1 MIRELRHA
9 VRTLITNPGFTVVAV
24 LTLALGIGANTA
36 IFSVVSGVLL
46 RPLPYPEPERLVTL
60 WERNPLKGIEQENVS
75 PPDLADWRQQQSSF
89 ERLAFW
95 TGPTE
100 FNLVNTDGVEKV
112 RAAYVSSDLFPVLR
126 VEPLLGRVLQP
137 EEDQREGNRAAVI
150 CYAFWQRRFGGDP
163 DAIGRTLTMDTFGRR
178 DYTIVG
184 VLPPGFRFP
193 DQTEIWLPAG
203 WNGLGSDRRGGP
215 WLSVLARLKDGV
227 GISQARAEMD
237 AIQGLIAEQ
246 YPTVAIGT
254 HVSIVPLLDQ
264 MLGARVRPAL
274 LILWGIVACVLLIA
288 CANVANLSL
297 ARAAARSSEI
307 AIRLA
312 LGATR
317 LSIVR
322 QLLTESLVLA
332 CFGGALGA
340 LLASGLLR
348 LIVAFNSGH
357 IPRLHEARLDGGAL
371 LFTLLITVAT
381 GVIFGFAPA
390 WQFSRPDLT
399 VGLKSGGR
407 GARGGLQRSR
417 FRRTLVVAQV
427 TLTSV
432 LLVAAG
438 LMTRS
443 FVQLMGIDR
452 GFQSGHLLTANMDFS
467 VQGFTTWIR
476 PTGTRPQVT
485 LKEIMAGLEVLPG
498 VQAVGAIGGLPR
510 GTSAA
515 RGQGIFIEGRD
526 ATAPDSR
533 LYATFHGVTPDYFRA
548 MAIPL
553 VSGRSF
559 TDGDT
564 LEGQPV
570 AVINETLARRY
581 FPNED
586 PVGKR
591 FAMGGRKPG
600 ELAMNP
606 LSQSPWIEIV
616 GVVGDVKRLT
626 LEAATMP
633 DVFRPYW
640 QWPMQT
646 PTLVVRTGADTASI
660 AAAIQS
666 EARAVNKNVPPPSV
680 REMGEILADVVAQP
694 RFYTVLSGMF
704 GITAVLLAAVGI
716 YGVMSYSVTQRRL
729 EIGIR
734 MALGARAID
743 ILRMFISQGMALVA
757 IGVALGLAGAWALT
771 RVMVSLL
778 IDISATDSLT
788 FASTPLL
795 LALVALAACYLPARR
810 ATQVEPMVAL
820 RQE

>member
-1 MIRELRHA
+1 MIRDLRHA
-9 VRTLITNPGFTVVAV
+9 IRTLITNPGFTVVAV

-75 PPDLADWRQQQSSF
+75 PPDLADWRQRQSSF

-112 RAAYVSSDLFPVLR
+112 RAAYASSDLFPVLR
-126 VEPLLGRVLQP
+126 VEPLLGRVLQH
-137 EEDQREGNRAAVI
+137 EEDQREGNRAALI
-150 CYAFWQRRFGGDP
+150 SYAFWQRRFGGDP
-163 DAIGRTLTMDTFGRR
+163 DAMGRTLTMDTFGRR

-184 VLPPGFRFP
+184 VFPPGFSFP

-203 WNGLGSDRRGGP
+203 WNGLPSDRRGGP

-227 GISQARAEMD
+227 EISQARAEMD
-237 AIQGLIAEQ
+237 AIQGQIAEQ
-246 YPTVAIGT
+246 YPSVAIGT
-254 HVSIVPLLDQ
+254 HVSVVPLLDQ
-264 MLGARVRPAL
+264 TLGARVRPAL

-297 ARAAARSSEI
+297 ARAAARSSEM

-317 LSIVR
+317 LRIAR

-332 CFGGALGA
+332 FFGGGFGV
-340 LLASGLLR
+340 LLAAGLLR
-348 LIVAFNSGH
+348 LIVAFNAGH
-357 IPRLHEARLDGGAL
+357 IPRLHDARLDGGAL
-371 LFTLLITVAT
+371 LFTILITAAT

-390 WQFSRPDLT
+390 WQFSKPDLT
-399 VGLKSGGR
+399 AGLKSGGR
-407 GARGGLQRSR
+407 GARGGLHRSR
-417 FRRTLVVAQV
+417 LRRVLVVAQV
-427 TLTSV
+427 MLTSV
-432 LLVAAG
+432 LLVGAG

-443 FVQLMGIDR
+443 FVRLTGIDR
-452 GFQSGHLLTANMDFS
+452 GFRSGQLLTANLDFS
-467 VQGFTTWIR
+467 VQGFTTWIQ
-476 PTGTRPQVT
+476 PKGTRPQVT
-485 LKEIMAGLEVLPG
+485 LREIMSGLEALPG
-498 VQAVGAIGGLPR
+498 VEAVGAIGGLPR

-515 RGQGIFIEGRD
+515 RGQGIFLEGGEVTAD
-526 ATAPDSR
+526 AR

-553 VSGRSF
+553 ISGRAF
-559 TDGDT
+559 TEEDQ
-564 LEGQPV
+564 LEGRAV

-586 PVGKR
+586 PLGKR
-591 FAMGGRKPG
+591 FAMGGRRPG

-646 PTLVVRTGADTASI
+646 PTLVVRTGAETAGI
-660 AAAIQS
+660 AAAIRS
-666 EARAVNKNVPPPSV
+666 EALGVNKNLPPPSV
-680 REMGEILADVVAQP
+680 KEMGEILSDVVAQP
-694 RFYTVLSGMF
+694 RFYTVLSGLF
-704 GITAVLLAAVGI
+704 GVTALLLAAVGI
-716 YGVMSYSVTQRRL
+716 YGVMAYSVTQRNH

-734 MALGARAID
+734 MALGARAGD
-743 ILRMFISQGMALVA
+743 VLRMFITQGMALVS
-757 IGVALGLAGAWALT
+757 IGLVLGLAGAWGLT

-778 IDISATDSLT
+778 FGVSATD
-788 FASTPLL
+788 PLAFSSIAL
-795 LALVALAACYLPARR
+795 LVGVVALAACYLPARR
-810 ATQVEPMVAL
+810 ATKVDPMVAL